1 MIVLNSCWRCLP
13 LTAEKHVAIIVG
25 ELGFPG
31 ARLLVLSG
39 GSINGQLGLCPSGP
53 L

>member
-1 MIVLNSCWRCLP
+1 MIVLNSCWHHLP
-13 LTAEKHVAIIVG
+13 LTAERHVAIIVG

-31 ARLLVLSG
+31 ASPLVLSG
-39 GSINGQLGLCPSGP
+39 GSVNGQFGLCSSGP